1 MGAVART
8 GGAAT
13 GLAAYVPRDQ
23 IAWLRTADDQRWRCL
38 DATLVFVDVS
48 GFTAL
53 SERLARAGRIG
64 AEELTDTIGTCFDA
78 LLEVAYRA
86 GGSLLKFGG
95 DALLVLFSGE
105 GHTDR
110 GCRAAVGMRQALRDL
125 GKLETSAGPVTLEMS
140 IGVHS
145 GDIHLFL
152 VGTSHREL
160 VVTGP
165 GATQTVTMEG
175 AAAAG
180 QIVVSPATRAALDPA
195 VVGEACGPGF
205 LLAAAPPGVD
215 PGRPSADR
223 QADEGVLERA
233 LPLALRQHLMS
244 TGRDAEHRRV
254 TVAFLKF
261 HGIDALLADDGA
273 AAAAAALESMITGV
287 QSAADTHGVTFLGT
301 DIDAGGGKIIL
312 VTGAPASGGNDEERM
327 LLALRDIVEQPLRL
341 GLQIG
346 VHAGHVFAGDIGPA
360 YRRAYTVMGDAVN
373 LAARV
378 MGRSLPRS
386 ILATEDVLHSS
397 RTTFDSDP
405 LDPFAVKGKREPVV
419 ASTVGA
425 VAGTRVRDPAV
436 EEAEL
441 PFVGRE
447 QELVAFDA
455 AMAGARDGDGCL
467 IDVIGDAGIG
477 KSRLMAAFR
486 ERTTDRPV
494 VQLVCEL
501 HRASVPYGT
510 SRKLLRTVAGI
521 ASDAT
526 EAEAA
531 EELLDLV
538 RRELPDLLEWAPLL
552 AIAFGTHLPATE
564 STATLDERFLRPRLH
579 EVVTRFLSWA
589 WDGPRLLTIED
600 AQWMDEASTDALAAV
615 ATRLGERPWVWC
627 LTRREQD
634 ADPAPEIPRVTM
646 ALAPLDATATTAL
659 ADAATVAAPLAPH
672 DMLQLVE
679 RSGGNPLFLQE
690 LVSAARDVGGVDSLP
705 DSIGSLVTARIDRLP
720 AASRSVI
727 REISVLGYSFPRDL
741 AAAVLTSGD
750 PSDLDQLGEFL
761 VDEGELVRFQHALI
775 RDAAYQGLRYRL
787 RRDLH
792 AKAAEVITAAAAP
805 SQQQAALLSFH
816 YFHAGRSDQTWRTSL
831 AAAEGA
837 RAVYANADAA
847 TFLERA
853 VEAARSI
860 DALSPVELAG
870 AYEALGD
877 VRELMGTYRQ
887 AAEAYRTARRLHP
900 PDPVTESR
908 LILKQAQGHG
918 RLSRYPQARRW
929 IRRGRTLIEELD
941 GPEVATQRAALSVWY
956 AQFCVEEGRYQ
967 LALRWC
973 HRAIAEAETAD
984 VRDVLAHA
992 YRLLDRVYVDL
1003 GRIEEATHS
1012 AAALALYEE
1021 LGDLR
1026 GQSVVTNN
1034 LAGLAYYLG
1043 DWATAR
1049 EQTRRSLEVCRQIGD
1064 QDGVARATHNLG
1076 KLLCDQGRLDEAAEL
1091 LTSALRMGQ
1100 AAGHRVVIATAQ
1112 RDLARVAVRSGRPV
1126 EALELLTAAHE
1137 TFVDVGAEADDVD
1150 TLAVIAECHLVQGHH
1165 EQALAVVDE
1174 ALQQDHALGGISGQS
1189 PLLHRLR
1196 GYALWRRGANDEA
1209 RQAFEESL
1217 AAGRSRDADYE
1228 VALTLDGLAS
1238 LVAGL
1243 PDDPDAG
1250 EVDGWRAEGRA
1261 ILEGLEVAQV
1271 PEPPEPTE
1279 AATNR
1284 A

>member
-1 MGAVART
+1 MGAVARGSGT
-8 GGAAT
+8 VA
-13 GLAAYVPRDQ
+13 GLAAYVPRVQ
-23 IAWLRTADDQRWRCL
+23 VEWLRTAEERRWRRV

-64 AEELTDTIGTCFDA
+64 AEELTDTIGSCFDH

-95 DALLVLFSGE
+95 DALLLLFSGD

-125 GKLETSAGPVTLEMS
+125 GKLETSAGPVALEMS

-152 VGTSHREL
+152 VGASHREL
-160 VVTGP
+160 LVTGP
-165 GATQTVTMEG
+165 GATETVTME
-175 AAAAG
+175 AAAGAG
-180 QIVVSPATRAALDPA
+180 QIVISPSTKAALDPA
-195 VVGEACGPGF
+195 SVGEACGPGF
-205 LLAAAPPGVD
+205 LLTAAPPGED
-215 PGRPSADR
+215 PGPAPADK
-223 QADEGVLERA
+223 EGHPGALERS
-233 LPLALRQHLMS
+233 LPLALRQHL
-244 TGRDAEHRRV
+244 TTVGRDAEHRRV
-254 TVAFLKF
+254 TVAFLRF
-261 HGIDALLADDGA
+261 RGIDVLLAEEGEDA
-273 AAAAAALESMITGV
+273 AAAVLEAMVTAV
-287 QSAADTHGVTFLGT
+287 QSVVDAHGVTFLGT
-301 DIDAGGGKIIL
+301 DIDAGGGKVIL

-327 LLALRDIVEQPLRL
+327 LLALRDIIEQPGRL

-346 VHAGHVFAGDIGPA
+346 VHSGHVFAGDIGPS

-378 MGRSLPRS
+378 MGRSLPRAV
-386 ILATEDVLHSS
+386 LATDDVLLSS
-397 RTTFDSDP
+397 RTSFEHDR
-405 LDPFAVKGKREPVV
+405 LDPFTVKGKREPVL
-419 ASTVGA
+419 ASRVGA
-425 VAGTRVRDPAV
+425 ATGVRAASGSV
-436 EEAEL
+436 GL

-447 QELVAFDA
+447 QEVAAFDE
-455 AMAGARDGDGCL
+455 AMERALGGAGCL

-477 KSRLMAAFR
+477 KSRLVAAFR
-486 ERTTDRPV
+486 ERTSDRPV
-494 VQLVCEL
+494 VELVCEL

-510 SRKLLRTVAGI
+510 TRKLLRTVAGI
-521 ASDAT
+521 ASDAP
-526 EAEAA
+526 EAQAA
-531 EELLDLV
+531 QELLTMV

-564 STATLDERFLRPRLH
+564 ATATLDERFLRPRLH

-589 WDGPRLLTIED
+589 WDGPRLVTIED
-600 AQWMDEASTDALAAV
+600 AQWMDEASTDALRAV
-615 ATRLGERPWVWC
+615 AARLGERPWVWC

-646 ALAPLDATATTAL
+646 ALAPLDAAATAAL
-659 ADAATVAAPLAPH
+659 ADAATATAPLAPH
-672 DMLQLVE
+672 DMAQLVE

-690 LVSAARDVGGVDSLP
+690 LVSAARDVGGIESLP
-705 DSIGSLVTARIDRLP
+705 DSIGNLVTARIDRLP
-720 AASRSVI
+720 AASRSVL
-727 REISVLGYSFPRDL
+727 REISVLGYSFPRGL

-750 PSDLDQLGEFL
+750 PGDLGQLGEFL
-761 VDEGELVRFQHALI
+761 VQEGELVRFQHALI
-775 RDAAYQGLRYRL
+775 RDAAYEGLRYRR

-792 AKAAEVITAAAAP
+792 AKAAEVIETAAEP
-805 SQQQAALLSFH
+805 NQQQAALLSFH

-831 AAAEGA
+831 TAAEGA

-853 VEAARSI
+853 VEAARGL
-860 DALSPVELAG
+860 DGLSPVELARVH
-870 AYEALGD
+870 EALGD
-877 VRELMGTYRQ
+877 VRELMGTYRE
-887 AAEAYRTARRLHP
+887 AAEAYRAARRLHP
-900 PDPVTESR
+900 PDPVAESR
-908 LILKQAQGHG
+908 LILKQAKGHG
-918 RLSRYPQARRW
+918 WLSRYSQARRW
-929 IRRGRTLIEELD
+929 IRRGLKLIEELD
-941 GPEVATQRAALSVWY
+941 GPEAASQRAALSVWY

-973 HRAIAEAETAD
+973 HRAIAEAEAAD
-984 VRDVLAHA
+984 VREVLAHA

-1003 GRIEEATHS
+1003 GRIEDATHS
-1012 AAALALYEE
+1012 AEALALYEE
-1021 LGDLR
+1021 IGDLR

-1064 QDGVARATHNLG
+1064 QAGVTRATQNLG

-1100 AAGHRVVIATAQ
+1100 AAGHRAVVAIAQ
-1112 RDLARVAVRSGRPV
+1112 RDLARVAARSGRTD
-1126 EALELLTAAHE
+1126 EALGLLSAAHA

-1150 TLAVIAECHLVQGHH
+1150 TLAVIAECHLLCGDS
-1165 EQALAVVDE
+1165 ERAMAVVDE

-1196 GYALWRRGANDEA
+1196 GYALWRRDAPGEA
-1209 RQAFEESL
+1209 LQAFEESL

-1228 VALTLDGLAS
+1228 VALTLDGLAR
-1238 LVAGL
+1238 LVAAL

-1250 EVDGWRAEGRA
+1250 RGERWLAESRA
-1261 ILEGLEVAQV
+1261 ILERLEVVQV
-1271 PEPPEPTE
+1271 PEL
-1279 AATNR
+1279 AAPAR

>member
-1 MGAVART
+1 MGAVAAASGAP
-8 GGAAT
+8 GGL
-13 GLAAYVPRDQ
+13 GAYVPRVQ
-23 IAWLRTADDQRWRCL
+23 VQWLRTAEDERWRRL

-53 SERLARAGRIG
+53 SERLARSGRIG
-64 AEELTDTIGTCFDA
+64 AEELTETIGSCFDT

-86 GGSLLKFGG
+86 DGSLLKFGG
-95 DALLVLFSGE
+95 DALLLLFSGE
-105 GHTDR
+105 GHTER

-125 GKLETSAGPVTLEMS
+125 GKLQTSAGPVSLQMS

-145 GDIHLFL
+145 GEIHLFL

-165 GATQTVTMEG
+165 GATETVTME
-175 AAAAG
+175 AAADAG
-180 QIVVSPATRAALDPA
+180 QIVISPSTRAVLDPA
-195 VVGEACGPGF
+195 VVGEACGPGY
-205 LLAAAPPGVD
+205 LLVAAPSGAD
-215 PGRPSADR
+215 PGLVLVDKELDPTA
-223 QADEGVLERA
+223 LERA
-233 LPLALRQHLMS
+233 LPLALRQHLTS

-261 HGIDALLADDGA
+261 RGIDALLASEGEAAVGA
-273 AAAAAALESMITGV
+273 ALDAMVTGV
-287 QSAADTHGVTFLGT
+287 QSAADAHGVTFLGT
-301 DIDAGGGKIIL
+301 DIDAGGGKVIL

-327 LLALRDIVEQPLRL
+327 LLALRDIVEQPVRL
-341 GLQIG
+341 GVQIG

-386 ILATEDVLHSS
+386 ILATDDVLTSS
-397 RTTFDSDP
+397 RTAFQSDP
-405 LDPFAVKGKREPVV
+405 LDPFAVKGKSEPVL
-419 ASTVGA
+419 ASRVGEVLGA
-425 VAGTRVRDPAV
+425 RSDAGVAG
-436 EEAEL
+436 L

-447 QELVAFDA
+447 EELAAFDA
-455 AMAGARDGDGCL
+455 AMEQARDGTGCL

-486 ERTTDRPV
+486 ERTTDRPIV
-494 VQLVCEL
+494 ELVCEL

-510 SRKLLRTVAGI
+510 TRKLLRTVAGI
-521 ASDAT
+521 ASDAP
-526 EAEAA
+526 AADAA
-531 EELLDLV
+531 EELLALM
-538 RRELPDLLEWAPLL
+538 RRELPDMLEWAPLL
-552 AIAFGTHLPATE
+552 AIAFGTELPETE
-564 STATLDERFLRPRLH
+564 ATATLDERFLRPRLH
-579 EVVTRFLSWA
+579 EVVTRFLDWA
-589 WDGPRLLTIED
+589 WDGPTLLTMED
-600 AQWMDEASTDALAAV
+600 AQWMDEASTDTLRAV

-627 LTRREQD
+627 LTRRERD

-646 ALAPLDATATTAL
+646 ALAPLDPAATAAL
-659 ADAATVAAPLAPH
+659 ADAATEAAPLAAH
-672 DMLQLVE
+672 DMAQLVE
-679 RSGGNPLFLQE
+679 RCGGNPLFLQE
-690 LVSAARDVGGVDSLP
+690 LVSAARDLGSVDSLP
-705 DSIGSLVTARIDRLP
+705 DSIGTLVTARIDRLP
-720 AASRSVI
+720 TASRSVL
-727 REISVLGYSFPRDL
+727 REVSVLGYSFPRGL

-750 PSDLDQLGEFL
+750 LSDLAQLAEFL
-761 VDEGELVRFQHALI
+761 VDEGEIVRFQHALI
-775 RDAAYQGLRYRL
+775 RDAAYEGLRYRL

-792 AKAAEVITAAAAP
+792 AKAADVIATAAEP
-805 SQQQAALLSFH
+805 NQQQMALLSFH

-831 AAAEGA
+831 TAAEGA

-853 VEAARSI
+853 VESARGLEG
-860 DALSPVELAG
+860 LSPTELAR

-877 VRELMGTYRQ
+877 VRELMGTYRE
-887 AAEAYRTARRLHP
+887 AAEAYRTARRLLP
-900 PDPVTESR
+900 PDPVAEGR
-908 LILKQAQGHG
+908 LLLKQARGHG
-918 RLSRYPQARRW
+918 WLSRYSQARRW
-929 IRRGRTLIEELD
+929 IRRGLKLVEELE
-941 GPEVATQRAALSVWY
+941 GPEAATQRADLSVWY
-956 AQFCVEEGRYQ
+956 AQFCEEEGRYE

-973 HRAIAEAETAD
+973 HRAIAEAEAAGA
-984 VRDVLAHA
+984 REVLAHA
-992 YRLLDRVYVDL
+992 YRLLDRAYVDL
-1003 GRIEEATHS
+1003 GRIEDAKHS

-1064 QDGVARATHNLG
+1064 QDGVAAATLNLG

-1100 AAGHRVVIATAQ
+1100 AAGHRVRIAIGQ
-1112 RDLARVAVRSGRPV
+1112 RDLARVAARSGRTDD
-1126 EALELLTAAHE
+1126 ALELLASAHE
-1137 TFVDVGAEADDVD
+1137 AFVDVGAEADDID
-1150 TLAVIAECHLVQGHH
+1150 TLAVIAECHLLRGDP
-1165 EQALAVVDE
+1165 ERALAVVDE

-1196 GYALWRRGANDEA
+1196 GFALWSRGATSEA
-1209 RQAFEESL
+1209 RHAFEESL

-1238 LVAGL
+1238 LVTGL
-1243 PDDPDAG
+1243 AEDPDAG
-1250 EVDGWRAEGRA
+1250 EVAGWCAESRA
-1261 ILEGLEVAQV
+1261 ILERLEVVQV
-1271 PEPPEPTE
+1271 PAF
-1279 AATNR
+1279 AAPSPAAPSR

>member
-1 MGAVART
+1 MGAVARASGT
-8 GGAAT
+8 AA
-13 GLAAYVPRDQ
+13 GLGAYVPRVQ
-23 IAWLRTADDQRWRCL
+23 VEWLRTAEERRWRRV

-64 AEELTDTIGTCFDA
+64 AEELTDTIGFCFDA
-78 LLEVAYRA
+78 LLEVAYRG

-95 DALLVLFSGE
+95 DALLLLFSGE

-110 GCRAAVGMRQALRDL
+110 GCRAAVGMRQVLRDL
-125 GKLETSAGPVTLEMS
+125 GKLETSAGPVALEMS

-145 GDIHLFL
+145 GEIHLFL

-165 GATQTVTMEG
+165 GASKTVAME
-175 AAAAG
+175 AAAGAG
-180 QIVVSPATRAALDPA
+180 QIVVSPSARAVLDPA
-195 VVGEACGPGF
+195 VVGDACGPGF
-205 LLAAAPPGVD
+205 LLVAAPAGAD
-215 PGRPSADR
+215 PGPAPADK
-223 QADEGVLERA
+223 EGDPGALERS
-233 LPLALRQHLMS
+233 LPLALRQHLTS
-244 TGRDAEHRRV
+244 TGRDAEHRRA

-261 HGIDALLADDGA
+261 RGLDALLAAEGE
-273 AAAAAALESMITGV
+273 AAAAAALDAMVTGV
-287 QSAADTHGVTFLGT
+287 QSAVDTHVVTFLGT
-301 DIDAGGGKIIL
+301 DIDAGGGKVIL
-312 VTGAPASGGNDEERM
+312 VAGAPASGGNDEERM
-327 LLALRDIVEQPLRL
+327 LLALRDLVEQPSRL
-341 GLQIG
+341 GLQVG
-346 VHAGHVFAGDIGPA
+346 VHAGHVFAGDVGPA

-378 MGRSLPRS
+378 MGRSLPRAV
-386 ILATEDVLHSS
+386 LATDDVLRSS
-397 RTTFDSDP
+397 RTSFASDP
-405 LDPFAVKGKREPVV
+405 LDPFTVKGKREPVL
-419 ASTVGA
+419 AARVGA
-425 VAGTRVRDPAV
+425 ATGVRADANSIG
-436 EEAEL
+436 L
-441 PFVGRE
+441 PFLGRDT
-447 QELVAFDA
+447 ELAAFDA
-455 AMAGARDGDGCL
+455 AMAQARDGTGCL
-467 IDVIGDAGIG
+467 VDVIGDAGIG

-494 VQLVCEL
+494 VELVCEL

-510 SRKLLRTVAGI
+510 TRKLLRTVAGI

-531 EELLDLV
+531 ERLLALV
-538 RRELPDLLEWAPLL
+538 RRELPDLLAWAPLL

-564 STATLDERFLRPRLH
+564 ATATLDERFLRPRLH

-589 WDGPRLLTIED
+589 WDGPTLLTIED
-600 AQWMDEASTDALAAV
+600 AQWMDEASTDALRAV

-634 ADPAPEIPRVTM
+634 ADPAPEIPRITM
-646 ALAPLDATATTAL
+646 ALAPLDAAATAAL
-659 ADAATVAAPLAPH
+659 ADAATEAAPLATH
-672 DMLQLVE
+672 DMAQLVE

-705 DSIGSLVTARIDRLP
+705 DSIGTLVTARIDRLP
-720 AASRSVI
+720 ADSRSVL
-727 REISVLGYSFPRDL
+727 REVSVLGYSFPRDL

-750 PSDLDQLGEFL
+750 PSDLRQLGDFL
-761 VDEGELVRFQHALI
+761 VDEGEIVRFQHALI
-775 RDAAYQGLRYRL
+775 RDAAYEGLRYRL

-792 AKAAEVITAAAAP
+792 GKAAEVIAAAADP
-805 SQQQAALLSFH
+805 NQQQAALLSFH
-816 YFHAGRSDQTWRTSL
+816 YFHAGRSDQAWRTSL
-831 AAAEGA
+831 AAAEAA

-847 TFLERA
+847 IFLERA
-853 VEAARSI
+853 VEAARGL
-860 DALSPVELAG
+860 DGLSPVELAR
-870 AYEALGD
+870 AHEALGD
-877 VRELMGTYRQ
+877 VRELMGTYRE
-887 AAEAYRTARRLHP
+887 AAEAYRTARRLLP
-900 PDPVTESR
+900 PDPVAESR
-908 LILKQAQGHG
+908 LVLKQAKGHG
-918 RLSRYPQARRW
+918 WLSKYSQARRW
-929 IRRGRTLIEELD
+929 IRRGLKLVEELD
-941 GPEVATQRAALSVWY
+941 GPEAASQRADLSVWY
-956 AQFCVEEGRYQ
+956 AQFCEEEGRHE

-973 HRAIAEAETAD
+973 HRAIAEAEAAD
-984 VRDVLAHA
+984 AREVLAHA
-992 YRLLDRVYVDL
+992 YRLLDRAYVDL

-1021 LGDLR
+1021 LGDRR

-1034 LAGLAYYLG
+1034 LAGLAYYRG

-1064 QDGVARATHNLG
+1064 QDGVAFATFNLG

-1100 AAGHRVVIATAQ
+1100 AAGHRVRIAIAQ
-1112 RDLARVAVRSGRPV
+1112 RDLARVAARSGRTDD
-1126 EALELLTAAHE
+1126 ALDLLATAHE

-1150 TLAVIAECHLVQGHH
+1150 TLAVIAECHLLRG
-1165 EQALAVVDE
+1165 EAERAMAVVDE
-1174 ALQQDHALGGISGQS
+1174 ALQQDQALGGVSNQS

-1196 GYALWRRGANDEA
+1196 GFAAWSRGATGEA
-1209 RQAFEESL
+1209 RKAFEESL
-1217 AAGRSRDADYE
+1217 TAGRSREADYE

-1250 EVDGWRAEGRA
+1250 QIEGWRAESRS
-1261 ILEGLEVAQV
+1261 ILERLEVRWVPELQV
-1271 PEPPEPTE
+1271 PT
-1279 AATNR
+1279 R

>member
-1 MGAVART
+1 MGAVAAPSGAP
-8 GGAAT
+8 GGL
-13 GLAAYVPRDQ
+13 GAYVPRVQ
-23 IAWLRTADDQRWRCL
+23 VEWLRTAEEQRWQRL

-53 SERLARAGRIG
+53 SERLAQAGRIG
-64 AEELTDTIGTCFDA
+64 AEELTDTIGSCFAA

-95 DALLVLFSGE
+95 DALLLLFSGE
-105 GHTDR
+105 EHTDR
-110 GCRAAVGMRQALRDL
+110 GCRAAFGMRQALRDL
-125 GKLETSAGPVTLEMS
+125 GKLQTSAGPVALQMS

-145 GDIHLFL
+145 GQIHLFL
-152 VGTSHREL
+152 AGGSHREL

-165 GATQTVTMEG
+165 GATETVTMEG
-175 AAAAG
+175 AAGAG
-180 QIVVSPATRAALDPA
+180 QIVVSPSTRALLDPA
-195 VVGEACGPGF
+195 VVGEACGPGS
-205 LLAAAPPGVD
+205 LLAAAPPGAD
-215 PGRPSADR
+215 PGPPTVDKESDPGA
-223 QADEGVLERA
+223 LERA
-233 LPLALRQHLMS
+233 LPLALRHHLTS

-261 HGIDALLADDGA
+261 RGIDALLTDEGEATA
-273 AAAAAALESMITGV
+273 AVALDAMVSGV
-287 QSAADTHGVTFLGT
+287 QSAVDTHGVTFLGT
-301 DIDAGGGKIIL
+301 DIDAGGGKVIL
-312 VTGAPASGGNDEERM
+312 VTGAPSSGGNDEERM
-327 LLALRDIVEQPLRL
+327 LLALHDIVEQPSRL

-346 VHAGHVFAGDIGPA
+346 VHTGHVFAGDIGPS

-378 MGRSLPRS
+378 MGRSLPRTV
-386 ILATEDVLHSS
+386 LATDEVLDSS
-397 RTTFDSDP
+397 RTAFQSDR
-405 LDPFAVKGKREPVV
+405 LDPFAVKGKSEPVL
-419 ASTVGA
+419 ASRVGEA
-425 VAGTRVRDPAV
+425 LGTRPKAV
-436 EEAEL
+436 GGL
-441 PFVGRE
+441 PFVGRD
-447 QELVAFDA
+447 QELTAFDETLA
-455 AMAGARDGDGCL
+455 QAREGTGCL
-467 IDVIGDAGIG
+467 VDVIGDAGIG

-486 ERTTDRPV
+486 ERTVDRPV
-494 VQLVCEL
+494 VELVCEL

-510 SRKLLRTVAGI
+510 TRKLLRTVAGI

-526 EAEAA
+526 VPDAA
-531 EELLDLV
+531 EQLVALL

-552 AIAFGTHLPATE
+552 AIAFGTQLPATE
-564 STATLDERFLRPRLH
+564 ATAALDERFLRPRLH

-589 WDGPRLLTIED
+589 WEGPTLLTIED
-600 AQWMDEASTDALAAV
+600 AQWMDEASNDALRAV
-615 ATRLGERPWVWC
+615 ATRLAERPWVWC

-646 ALAPLDATATTAL
+646 ALTPLGPAATAAL
-659 ADAATVAAPLAPH
+659 ADAATEAAPLAAH
-672 DMLQLVE
+672 DMAQLVE

-705 DSIGSLVTARIDRLP
+705 DSIGTLVTARIDRLP
-720 AASRSVI
+720 AASRSVL

-750 PSDLDQLGEFL
+750 PSDLRQLRDFL
-761 VDEGELVRFQHALI
+761 VDEGEIVRFQHALI
-775 RDAAYQGLRYRL
+775 RDAAYEGLRYRL

-792 AKAAEVITAAAAP
+792 GKAAEVIAAAADP
-805 SQQQAALLSFH
+805 NQQQAALLSFH
-816 YFHAGRSDQTWRTSL
+816 YFHAGRSDQAWRSSL
-831 AAAEGA
+831 AAAEAA

-847 TFLERA
+847 IFLERA
-853 VEAARSI
+853 VEAARGL
-860 DALSPVELAG
+860 DGLSPVELAQ
-870 AYEALGD
+870 AHEALGD
-877 VRELMGTYRQ
+877 VRELMGTYRE
-887 AAEAYRTARRLHP
+887 AAEAYRTARRLLP
-900 PDPVTESR
+900 PDPVAESR
-908 LILKQAQGHG
+908 LVLKQAKGHG
-918 RLSRYPQARRW
+918 WLSKYSQARRW
-929 IRRGRTLIEELD
+929 IRRGLKLVEELD
-941 GPEVATQRAALSVWY
+941 GPEAASQRADLSVWY
-956 AQFCVEEGRYQ
+956 AQFCEEEGRHE

-973 HRAIAEAETAD
+973 HRAIAEAEAAD
-984 VRDVLAHA
+984 AREVLAHA
-992 YRLLDRVYVDL
+992 YRLLDRAYVDL

-1021 LGDLR
+1021 LGDRR

-1064 QDGVARATHNLG
+1064 QDGVAFATFNLG

-1100 AAGHRVVIATAQ
+1100 AAGHRVRIAIAQ
-1112 RDLARVAVRSGRPV
+1112 RDLARVAARSGRTDD
-1126 EALELLTAAHE
+1126 ALDLLATAHE

-1150 TLAVIAECHLVQGHH
+1150 TLAVIAECHLLRG
-1165 EQALAVVDE
+1165 EAERAMAVVDE
-1174 ALQQDHALGGISGQS
+1174 ALQQDQALGGVSNQS

-1196 GYALWRRGANDEA
+1196 GFASLSRGATGEA
-1209 RQAFEESL
+1209 RKAFDESL
-1217 AAGRSRDADYE
+1217 TAGRSREADYE

-1250 EVDGWRAEGRA
+1250 RIEGWRAESRS
-1261 ILEGLEVAQV
+1261 ILERLEVGWV
-1271 PEPPEPTE
+1271 PELELPT
-1279 AATNR
+1279 R